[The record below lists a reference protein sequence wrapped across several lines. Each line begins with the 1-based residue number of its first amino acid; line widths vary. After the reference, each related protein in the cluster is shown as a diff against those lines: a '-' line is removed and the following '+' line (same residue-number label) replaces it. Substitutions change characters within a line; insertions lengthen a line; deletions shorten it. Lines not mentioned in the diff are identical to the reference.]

1 MGGRNNQM
9 RTAADRIA
17 ATIAII
23 FSVLSFIEG
32 MQVALKISIPDY
44 IVFTP
49 LLVYNILMS
58 VVGVLGGIQIFRRN
72 KNAIR
77 YSVVITLSHI
87 STLASISFLYLFDSY
102 ISMHSLTAMII
113 RSSIWLII
121 TITLLVNYR
130 NNHEQKEK
138 I

>member
-1 MGGRNNQM
+1 M

-32 MQVALKISIPDY
+32 MQVVLKISIPDY

-58 VVGVLGGIQIFRRN
+58 VAGILGGVQIFRRN

-77 YSVVITLSHI
+77 YSVVITLFHI
-87 STLASISFLYLFDSY
+87 STLASISLLYLFDSY

-130 NNHEQKEK
+130 INHEKK
-138 I
+138 DKK